1 MDRRIAIFLPRFFL
15 RSALSDCI
23 ADWIALGIESMIDR
37 VGTSWEIGIRKHGKP
52 GSKQRIQRRRLYDGA
67 VRRCV
72 AELRVV
78 TSMGLFIRRENGTP
92 CRAARRQWKRDVN
105 EFDDIGW
112 NVGSLSMIHRRGGV
126 LRLLRERL
134 RDPSRPLR
142 PRPAPSRSS
151 LSLPP
156 SPAITSAVQV
166 WEPRGANERDR
177 QKRSTDQGHSRNV
190 VESFDIE
197 ATIGGDRRRLRI
209 RFFPSGF

>member
-1 MDRRIAIFLPRFFL
+1 
-15 RSALSDCI
+15 
-23 ADWIALGIESMIDR
+23 MIDR

-52 GSKQRIQRRRLYDGA
+52 GSKQRIQRRRLYGGA
-67 VRRCV
+67 VRKYV

-105 EFDDIGW
+105 EFDDIDW

-142 PRPAPSRSS
+142 PLRPAPSCSS
-151 LSLPP
+151 LSPLP
-156 SPAITSAVQV
+156 
-166 WEPRGANERDR
+166 RDNIGGPGMR
-177 QKRSTDQGHSRNV
+177 TARCKRARSTETLDRPRSLEECRRIIRYRG
-190 VESFDIE
+190 D
-197 ATIGGDRRRLRI
+197 DRRGSAASSNPLFSKRLLSC
-209 RFFPSGF
+209 F